1 MKPEHIFGNSTKEME
16 YYGTGV
22 DLDRMIT
29 VAQSGELLD
38 LMIDSFDLYK
48 KYNIDPKGS
57 KARYKAYNTFRDH
70 YKIEKTKLDALELT
84 IEDKD
89 PKQAAAMANATRY
102 FINLLVSNL
111 LKSNL
116 NDLAT
121 TIKDNIVQKQ
131 IEVNKLAD
139 SVQLLRNKFKIID
152 PESQAP
158 RSCKRWSL
166 WKPNTSENKNV

>member
-1 MKPEHIFGNSTKEME
+1 MQVKESLVDIVKLVLQQRKVILRNVGILTILAIIGVLLLPNYYSSTTVFYPASPDVMKPEHIFGNSTKEME

-29 VAQSGELLD
+29 GAQSGELLD

-102 FINLLVSNL
+102 FIY
-111 LKSNL
+111 
-116 NDLAT
+116 
-121 TIKDNIVQKQ
+121 
-131 IEVNKLAD
+131 
-139 SVQLLRNKFKIID
+139 
-152 PESQAP
+152 
-158 RSCKRWSL
+158 
-166 WKPNTSENKNV
+166 